1 MAELV
6 TYQREGKI
14 GYLAL
19 NRPEKLNAINPGL
32 IADFHA
38 ALDEFTDDPD
48 ARVAILYGE
57 GRAFCVGMDLSPEA
71 RYIHPNAA
79 DDRTHIEEMGRTWL
93 RLWDCPKPIIA
104 QVHGFCFAGGTQLP
118 VCCDIVSIAEET
130 VLGWPKMPVGAGWI
144 SPMWSFLVGTQRAKL
159 MSFRVGSTMTGRD
172 AHEAGYASLIFPAES
187 LAEQTLGIARD
198 IAKLPSDMLR
208 IKKFANNRVLE
219 RQGFREAVLAGAEW
233 DAVAHTTDTVN
244 DARAWIKEHGLKGA
258 IEKFAR
264 EGM

>member
-1 MAELV
+1 MA
-6 TYQREGKI
+6 R
-14 GYLAL
+14 
-19 NRPEKLNAINPGL
+19 
-32 IADFHA
+32 
-38 ALDEFTDDPD
+38 
-48 ARVAILYGE
+48 
-57 GRAFCVGMDLSPEA
+57 S
-71 RYIHPNAA
+71 
-79 DDRTHIEEMGRTWL
+79 WL

-159 MSFRVGSTMTGRD
+159 MSYRVGSTMTGRD
-172 AHEAGYASLIFPAES
+172 AYEAGYASLIFPTES
-187 LAEQTLGIARD
+187 LAEQTLSVARD

-208 IKKFANNRVLE
+208 IKKYANNRVLE
-219 RQGFREAVLAGAEW
+219 RQGFREAVLGGAEW

-244 DARAWIKEHGLKGA
+244 EAREWIREHGLKGA
-258 IEKFAR
+258 IQKFAR